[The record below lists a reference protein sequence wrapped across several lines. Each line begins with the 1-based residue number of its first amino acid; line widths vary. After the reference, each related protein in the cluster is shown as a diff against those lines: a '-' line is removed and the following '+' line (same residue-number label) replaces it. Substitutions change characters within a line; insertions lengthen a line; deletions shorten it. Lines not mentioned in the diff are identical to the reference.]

1 MEDALRSHLL
11 AQNPLTALTSTR
23 IDWGARPQ
31 GKASPCVVLHRVGGE
46 REQSMEGPDGVIASR
61 VQVDCWGVTYT
72 DAKAVAVQ
80 VMAALNGYRA
90 GAILRVFI
98 DSERDDQFLD
108 PPDPLYRTRLDLRV
122 WHTEA

>member
-1 MEDALRSHLL
+1 MEEALAAHLL
-11 AQNPLTALTSTR
+11 AQNPLTALTATR
-23 IDWGARPQ
+23 IAWGARPQ
-31 GKASPCVVLHRVGGE
+31 GAASPCVVLHRVGGE
-46 REQSMEGPDGVIASR
+46 REQSMAGPDGVVSSR

-72 DAKAVAVQ
+72 AAKSVARQ
-80 VMAALNGYRA
+80 VVAALNGYRA
-90 GAILRVFI
+90 GAIQRVFI